1 MYYIPDGTERC
12 GFYECDDCGT
22 RFLDLKTVPRII
34 CPYCGEEQDMEIGPD
49 EYASQ
54 ARDTAKLLQILE
66 GEDVEKNDAL
76 LSLAETGGDYN
87 WI

>member
-54 ARDTAKLLQILE
+54 ARDTYISERNGTERSISYIRA
-66 GEDVEKNDAL
+66 
-76 LSLAETGGDYN
+76 
-87 WI
+87 